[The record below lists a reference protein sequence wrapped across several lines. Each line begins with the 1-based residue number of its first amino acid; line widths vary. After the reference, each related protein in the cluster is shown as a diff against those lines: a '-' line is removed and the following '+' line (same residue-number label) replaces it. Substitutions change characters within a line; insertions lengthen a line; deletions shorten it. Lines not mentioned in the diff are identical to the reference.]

1 MCTKIPIPVFLF
13 LLTIACTHEPSG
25 VEEMDLICFE
35 SQVMPIIQTSC
46 ASCHSGSEEGFLATS
61 YNSIMESVTP
71 GDPRGSKLYKVIT
84 NVNSFEKMMP
94 PDRPLT
100 KLQRSI
106 IEVWILQ
113 GANETKCPNDTII
126 INDTNKICFVQD
138 ILPVLLSSC
147 GTTGCHDAA
156 THEEGYILT
165 SYSTIRSK
173 GIVPFNP
180 GNSKLYEVVTQT
192 GEDRMPPSPRSP
204 LTTEQIAALSQ
215 WIKDGAQNSDCP
227 SQSCDST
234 GTMSFST
241 QINPLIQTNCVGCH
255 NGTLA
260 SGGINLSS
268 YNQIA
273 LSAQTIRNNTP
284 LLLGVIKRQQGF
296 IAMPPTFSLDACAVT
311 KIEKW
316 INQGAN
322 Q

>member
-1 MCTKIPIPVFLF
+1 
-13 LLTIACTHEPSG
+13 
-25 VEEMDLICFE
+25 
-35 SQVMPIIQTSC
+35 
-46 ASCHSGSEEGFLATS
+46 
-61 YNSIMESVTP
+61 
-71 GDPRGSKLYKVIT
+71 
-84 NVNSFEKMMP
+84 
-94 PDRPLT
+94 
-100 KLQRSI
+100 
-106 IEVWILQ
+106 
-113 GANETKCPNDTII
+113 
-126 INDTNKICFVQD
+126 
-138 ILPVLLSSC
+138 
-147 GTTGCHDAA
+147 
-156 THEEGYILT
+156 
-165 SYSTIRSK
+165 
-173 GIVPFNP
+173 
-180 GNSKLYEVVTQT
+180 
-192 GEDRMPPSPRSP
+192 MPPSPRSP